1 MEADAAAVLVS
12 RTEVNGIGIHLRR
25 ENHLRLMIFVV
36 QAEDDKAAVPS
47 SLEAVVVAVVVVA
60 TSVVDGEKEE

>member
-12 RTEVNGIGIHLRR
+12 RTEVNGIGTHLRR
-25 ENHLRLMIFVV
+25 ENHLRWMIFVV
-36 QAEDDKAAVPS
+36 QAEDEKAAVPS

-60 TSVVDGEKEE
+60 SSVVDGEKEE